1 MAQQGLPIA
10 ISSVFVVLAMLASCE
25 AATASFEPEYCA
37 AGPGANSP
45 PCHSPWSI
53 PPDHRLVAETTGAWR
68 LLRTPNPLG
77 GADAVAITRT
87 ADTARSDA
95 DFAGLM
101 LRCTETGP
109 EALIILI
116 VPLTPRAQPHVT
128 FNSGGDRVMRL
139 DGTVVLPGSSILL
152 PRQAAVMLLGP
163 LAFPRGC
170 FDRGRDRGRV
180 HPRRRRVEWVGPGI
194 ATADGELS
202 GAVGPPSPAIVQ
214 SYGNGFLTFRMEACP
229 RNEGLTC

>member
-45 PCHSPWSI
+45 PCHSPGSI

-163 LAFPRGC
+163 WRSREDVSIEVETEGEFIRGVVALNGLDRASQLLMANCLAP
-170 FDRGRDRGRV
+170 
-180 HPRRRRVEWVGPGI
+180 
-194 ATADGELS
+194 
-202 GAVGPPSPAIVQ
+202 
-214 SYGNGFLTFRMEACP
+214 
-229 RNEGLTC
+229 